1 MSVSSIET
9 NVSATGSLGS
19 KPSWFTTWRNRQPIW
34 FDTGLV
40 FVGLLALC
48 ACLPLIDDRT
58 LAGVSVWSKPIKFCL
73 SFVVFF
79 GTLAWFAD
87 LLKPIADAGP
97 KPAVLDYFQTKPGKA
112 LVWVPVVAAI
122 LEIAYI
128 AFQAAQGEASHFN
141 NSSTFT
147 SVMYNLMGFGAV
159 LLVGSCLWLGCKI
172 LGRHGFHDPY
182 VLAVGFG
189 LVLSFVLGGGIGG
202 YLGNSSGHW
211 VGGTPNDALGT
222 PLFNWSMDGGDL
234 RVSHFFGLHTM
245 QALPLFA
252 LMLPQQLS
260 RLARWTLVVFFGCGY
275 AAWTLATF
283 VQAVN
288 GQPLIAA

>member
-1 MSVSSIET
+1 MET
-9 NVSATGSLGS
+9 SASPTGSLGS
-19 KPSWFTTWRNRQPIW
+19 RASWFNVWRNRQQVW
-34 FDTGLV
+34 FDTGLL

-48 ACLPLIDDRT
+48 ACLSLIDDRT

-73 SFVVFF
+73 SLFVFF

-87 LLKPIADAGP
+87 MLKPAAGTVPNPDA
-97 KPAVLDYFQTKPGKA
+97 LDYFQTKPGKV

-122 LEIAYI
+122 FEIAYI
-128 AFQAAQGEASHFN
+128 VFQAAMGEASHFN
-141 NSSTFT
+141 TSSTFT
-147 SVMYNLMGFGAV
+147 AVMYSLMGFGAV
-159 LLVGSCLWLGCKI
+159 LLVGCCLWLGCKI

-182 VLAVGFG
+182 VLAVGVG
-189 LVLSFVLGGGIGG
+189 LILSFVLGGGIGG

-234 RVSHFFGLHTM
+234 RVSHFFGLHAM

-252 LMLPQQLS
+252 LMLPQQWS
-260 RLARWTLVVFFGCGY
+260 RVVRWTLVVFFGCGY